1 MVRRTARLVLLA
13 AALVLAQTPR
23 SAAQTDS
30 LLMTI
35 PDTWQPHVFY
45 GGSVYLSF
53 GNGISVG
60 ASPLIGWQFT
70 PRFGAGVGITYI
82 YYKNDDYT
90 SNIYGG
96 RVMARYDVIPAAYA
110 KAEFSYLWYSDA
122 FKGNHIGTTEVPYL
136 FLGGG
141 YRQRISPTTYL
152 EFEVMFDVLQDAN
165 SQYDSWEPVF
175 AVGVSVGV

>member
-1 MVRRTARLVLLA
+1 MARHTAVLVLFAVGLGLA
-13 AALVLAQTPR
+13 LTHR

-53 GNGISVG
+53 GNGTSIG

-82 YYKNDDYT
+82 YYTNDDYT

-96 RVMARYDVIPAAYA
+96 RVMARYELIPAAYA
-110 KAEFSYLWYSDA
+110 KAEFSYLWYSDSY
-122 FKGNHIGTTEVPYL
+122 KGNHIGTTDVPYL

-141 YRQRISPTTYL
+141 YRQRISQTTYL
-152 EFEVMFDVLQDAN
+152 EFEVMFDVLQDDN